1 MALPV
6 WPTREATSQYNAGNL
21 NPPAL
26 PSGINL
32 PQSTMDMLNSLWQ
45 AQANQTMNTMNPQY
59 EDMFAK
65 TIADLVNRGVLQG
78 TIGENYMGQAG
89 EQYYNATNSAMNNLN
104 SNWLQMILGLQGQQ
118 TQAGLTQ
125 QQIDQQE
132 RFNQMQM
139 EAAKDANRWTGL
151 GAGIGGIA
159 TPLIG
164 EWAKNFFNPAKPGG
178 TGGVTG
184 TGTGTTGGAGVGTGT
199 IAQPDPFATG
209 ITSTGGGIT
218 GGLEGGGLTDAALES
233 MAAEY
238 GFGGA
243 AAATGALEGGGL
255 TAAALES
262 MAAETGAVTG
272 AGLGG
277 AGAGGGAAATG
288 GGAGSLAGLTGAG
301 AVALPFAVL
310 AAVYGILNAAGEM
323 EHSDEPVSAYRL
335 AIDQGIIPDPT
346 SDQAVQYRKYL
357 ENMFMAPNPNQDLS
371 QEGGGFG
378 GGGEM
383 QSGILMPGAKEM
395 IDDFMANPRKYL
407 DTGAD
412 LVDPFVNVS
421 TPIRQNYM
429 NSQVGNSL
437 WMPQAGLSQEGGGVT
452 GAGTL
457 TGYRN
462 TNFGGNWW
470 DNPSP

>member
-1 MALPV
+1 MRSLGQQGYLLKRRLPYETV
-6 WPTREATSQYNAGNL
+6 DDPY
-21 NPPAL
+21 
-26 PSGINL
+26 
-32 PQSTMDMLNSLWQ
+32 QSLMSKRTMDDQNKYRDS
-45 AQANQTMNTMNPQY
+45 
-59 EDMFAK
+59 
-65 TIADLVNRGVLQG
+65 TIDLGNRQNDLREKQFNDQKDDADDAEKLSEWGLGLSSADLLTRILPWK
-78 TIGENYMGQAG
+78 
-89 EQYYNATNSAMNNLN
+89 SA
-104 SNWLQMILGLQGQQ
+104 
-118 TQAGLTQ
+118 
-125 QQIDQQE
+125 
-132 RFNQMQM
+132 
-139 EAAKDANRWTGL
+139 
-151 GAGIGGIA
+151 IGG
-159 TPLIG
+159 P
-164 EWAKNFFNPAKPGG
+164 
-178 TGGVTG
+178 
-184 TGTGTTGGAGVGTGT
+184 
-199 IAQPDPFATG
+199 
-209 ITSTGGGIT
+209 
-218 GGLEGGGLTDAALES
+218 
-233 MAAEY
+233 
-238 GFGGA
+238 
-243 AAATGALEGGGL
+243 TGALG
-255 TAAALES
+255 
-262 MAAETGAVTG
+262 TG
-272 AGLGG
+272 AGLP
-277 AGAGGGAAATG
+277 A
-288 GGAGSLAGLTGAG
+288 AG

-335 AIDQGIIPDPT
+335 AIDQGIIPDQT

-383 QSGILMPGAKEM
+383 QSGILMPGSREL

-457 TGYRN
+457 TGYSN